1 MKLHLVLLV
10 PFAIACNE
18 PSPGPKPTEPSAALV
33 PSATIAQVPS
43 AIASSAPSAPS
54 APAAAPVVSA
64 SAPTVAPVA
73 ASAPPPEV
81 PVDVAN
87 IGLHIGG
94 GPNDDVTKAPIVK
107 SIEPHFPAFRVC
119 FAKAD
124 DPKKKGD
131 FGVDL
136 AIERDGGKAKVT
148 KPRTAIGGDAFRS
161 CVMSVFEGVD
171 FQKPRGG
178 KTIASYS
185 LRFSPR

>member
-18 PSPGPKPTEPSAALV
+18 PSGPKPAEPSAALV
-33 PSATIAQVPS
+33 PSATVPQVPS
-43 AIASSAPSAPS
+43 ASASSAPSTPVVA
-54 APAAAPVVSA
+54 APAVSA
-64 SAPTVAPVA
+64 SAPAVAPVA
-73 ASAPPPEV
+73 ASSPPPEV

-107 SIEPHFPAFRVC
+107 SIEPHFPAFRGC

-148 KPRTAIGGDAFRS
+148 KPRTAIGGDAFRT
-161 CVMSVFEGVD
+161 CVMDVFESVD

>member
-18 PSPGPKPTEPSAALV
+18 PSGPKPAEPSAALV
-33 PSATIAQVPS
+33 PSASVGQVPP
-43 AIASSAPSAPS
+43 APATASSAAVAPSAPS
-54 APAAAPVVSA
+54 PMAAPVVSA
-64 SAPTVAPVA
+64 AAPAVA
-73 ASAPPPEV
+73 ASSPPPEV

-107 SIEPHFPAFRVC
+107 SIEPHFPAFRGC

-148 KPRTAIGGDAFRS
+148 KPRTAIGGDAFRT
-161 CVMSVFEGVD
+161 CVMDVFESVD